1 MTSPKL
7 ISRRQLLR
15 RTGAIGGGIV
25 LAEAALAGVSRG
37 AWALAE
43 EAAAEQAAQA
53 MPRRTLGKTGRR
65 IPILLQGGSMSW
77 NTKWDPKLPES
88 LKHGI
93 DYFDCAWSYSGGTN
107 EIAVGN
113 FIERTGARDKL
124 WITSK
129 AHAHEP
135 AGFEQQLG
143 ESLTRLKT
151 PYVDMYFLH
160 GLEDPRALDKA
171 LLAKLEGLKKQKKLR
186 HFGFSCHG
194 GNVAELLQQAAK
206 TPWVD
211 AVMFRY
217 NFRQYGNA
225 ELNRAID
232 ACVKAGVGLIAMK
245 TQGSAVS
252 FESEWQKFQQ
262 TGKWNKFQAVLKAVW
277 ADERITAAVSE
288 MDSLEK
294 IRENA
299 EAARDPRKLGALD
312 SEALQRYAAATRSLA
327 CDGCDHHCRQG
338 LAQPIPVATTL
349 RYLMYHDSYG
359 KKEEARA
366 LYQALPEAHRR
377 VEGVDFSSAARAC
390 PNGLDVGALVLRAS
404 HVLSSP
410 ADPAPRILSS
420 QGMA

>member
-1 MTSPKL
+1 MTESKL
-7 ISRRQLLR
+7 ITRRQLLR
-15 RTGAIGGGIV
+15 KTGVVGGGIV
-25 LAEAALAGVSRG
+25 LAEGALASVSRA
-37 AWALAE
+37 AWALA
-43 EAAAEQAAQA
+43 AEKDADQLKAA
-53 MPRRTLGKTGRR
+53 MPRRVLGKTGRR

-113 FIERTGARDKL
+113 FIERTKLRDQL

-129 AHAHEP
+129 AHAHDP
-135 AGFEQQLG
+135 AGFERQLD
-143 ESLTRLKT
+143 ESLARLKT
-151 PYVDMYFLH
+151 SYVDMYFLH

-171 LLAKLEGLKKQKKLR
+171 LLGKVEDLKKRKKLE
-186 HFGFSCHG
+186 HFGFSCHN
-194 GNVAELLQQAAK
+194 GNVAELLGLAAK

-232 ACVKAGVGLIAMK
+232 AAAKAGVGLIAMK

-252 FESEWQKFQQ
+252 FEREWQKFEQ
-262 TGKWNKFQAVLKAVW
+262 TGKWNKYQAVLKAVW
-277 ADERITAAVSE
+277 ADERLAAAVSE

-299 EAARDPRKLGALD
+299 EAARDPGKLGALEQE
-312 SEALQRYAAATRSLA
+312 SLRRYAAATRA
-327 CDGCDHHCRQG
+327 ITCDGCGHHCQPG
-338 LAQPIPVATTL
+338 LSEAIPVATTL

-359 KKEEARA
+359 KRDEARA
-366 LYQALPEAHRR
+366 LYQALPEAARR
-377 VEGVDFSSAARAC
+377 LSGVDFSPASRAC
-390 PNGLDVGALVLRAS
+390 PNGLDVGDLMLRAAQ
-404 HVLSSP
+404 VL
-410 ADPAPRILSS
+410 A
-420 QGMA
+420 

>member
-1 MTSPKL
+1 MTLPKL

-15 RTGAIGGGIV
+15 KTGAVGGGIV
-25 LAEAALAGVSRG
+25 LAEAALASVSRT

-43 EAAAEQAAQA
+43 DAAAQQLARA
-53 MPRRTLGKTGRR
+53 MPRRVLGKTGQR

-88 LKHGI
+88 VKHGI

-113 FIERTGARDKL
+113 FIERSAARDKL

-135 AGFEQQLG
+135 VGFEQQLG
-143 ESLTRLKT
+143 ESLARLKT

-160 GLEDPRALDKA
+160 GLEDPRVLDKP
-171 LLAKLEGLKKQKKLR
+171 LLAKLEELKKQKKIR

-194 GNVAELLQQAAK
+194 GNVAELLRRAAQ

-225 ELNRAID
+225 ELNLAID
-232 ACVKAGVGLIAMK
+232 ACVKANVGLIAMK

-252 FESEWQKFQQ
+252 FEREWQKFEQ
-262 TGKWNKFQAVLKAVW
+262 TGKWNKYQAVLKAVW

-299 EAARDPRKLGALD
+299 AAARDPSKLGALD
-312 SEALQRYAAATRSLA
+312 TEALQRYALATRSLA
-327 CDGCDHHCRQG
+327 CDGCEHHCRQG

-359 KKEEARA
+359 KKDEARA
-366 LYQALPEAHRR
+366 LYQALPEAARR
-377 VEGVDFSSAARAC
+377 VEGVDFSSAAQAC
-390 PNGLDVGALVLRAS
+390 PNGLDLGELVLRAAR
-404 HVLSSP
+404 VL
-410 ADPAPRILSS
+410 A
-420 QGMA
+420 

>member
-1 MTSPKL
+1 MTRTKL

-15 RTGAIGGGIV
+15 KTGAVGGGIV
-25 LAEAALAGVSRG
+25 LAEAALGSIASS
-37 AWALAE
+37 AAALAADA
-43 EAAAEQAAQA
+43 EARAFAKA
-53 MPRRTLGKTGRR
+53 MPRKVLGKTGRK
-65 IPILLQGGSMSW
+65 IPILLQGGSMTW

-107 EIAVGN
+107 EIALGS
-113 FIERTGARDKL
+113 FLQRTQVRDKI

-129 AHAHEP
+129 SNQHDP
-135 AGFEQQLG
+135 AGVEQRLN
-143 ESLTRLKT
+143 ESLGRLST
-151 PYVDMYFLH
+151 SHVDMYFLH

-171 LLAKLEGLKKQKKLR
+171 LLAKIEQLRKQKKLT

-194 GNVAELLQQAAK
+194 GNVAELLTLAAQ

-232 ACVKAGVGLIAMK
+232 ACAKAGVGLIAMK

-252 FESEWQKFQQ
+252 FESEVQKFEQ
-262 TGKWNKFQAVLKAVW
+262 TGKWTKHQAVLKAVW
-277 ADERITAAVSE
+277 ADERLTAAVSE

-294 IRENA
+294 IRQNA
-299 EAARDPRKLGALD
+299 DAARDPGKLGALD
-312 SEALQRYAAATRSLA
+312 MDALRRYAAATRSLA
-327 CDGCDHHCRQG
+327 CDGCDHLCTAG
-338 LAQPIPVATTL
+338 LSRPIPVATTL

-359 KKEEARA
+359 KQAEARA
-366 LYQALPEAHRR
+366 LYRALPEAARR
-377 VEGVDFSSAARAC
+377 VDGVDFSLASRAC
-390 PNGLDVGALVLRAS
+390 PHGLDVAQLVGRAVQ
-404 HVLSSP
+404 VLS
-410 ADPAPRILSS
+410 
-420 QGMA
+420 